1 MARHGNRR
9 APLSVWLATPV
20 EWSGSALAET
30 DGGGEEQAELG
41 QPGHQ
46 QLRPAS
52 AGRAS
57 NSRSRAIEMGPMT
70 ASAAAVRLE
79 ARRSTLARASLL
91 LGKKQLAGRGGRA
104 NVAARQANNAAGGGV
119 VA

>member
-46 QLRPAS
+46 QLRPGQRGKGQQQPQQSYKDGADDS
-52 AGRAS
+52 ECGGCEAGGAAINARA
-57 NSRSRAIEMGPMT
+57 GF
-70 ASAAAVRLE
+70 AAA
-79 ARRSTLARASLL
+79 
-91 LGKKQLAGRGGRA
+91 GKKQLAGRGGGPMSQPDRPIM
-104 NVAARQANNAAGGGV
+104 RAGGGV